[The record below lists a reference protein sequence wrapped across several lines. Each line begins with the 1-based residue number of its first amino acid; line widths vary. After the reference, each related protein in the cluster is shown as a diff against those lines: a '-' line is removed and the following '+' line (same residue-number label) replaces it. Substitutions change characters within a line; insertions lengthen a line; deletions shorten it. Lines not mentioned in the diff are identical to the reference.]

1 MKKFAAPFLIGIM
14 LSAPISAATLARD
27 SGPAELPPS
36 GFTGTQFVDSK
47 GCVYIRAGRGGIV
60 NWVPRVTR
68 QKQVVCGYKP
78 SFAKTETR
86 QVAAA
91 QPAPTP
97 VIKPQPAP
105 KVLRNRLLLEPWH
118 RL

>member
-1 MKKFAAPFLIGIM
+1 MRGTECSAQNKLKSALLTHRFGAWYYKSVGTDIKMKKFAAPFLIGIM

-27 SGPAELPPS
+27 SGPAELPPA

-68 QKQVVCGYKP
+68 
-78 SFAKTETR
+78 
-86 QVAAA
+86 
-91 QPAPTP
+91 
-97 VIKPQPAP
+97 
-105 KVLRNRLLLEPWH
+105 
-118 RL
+118 